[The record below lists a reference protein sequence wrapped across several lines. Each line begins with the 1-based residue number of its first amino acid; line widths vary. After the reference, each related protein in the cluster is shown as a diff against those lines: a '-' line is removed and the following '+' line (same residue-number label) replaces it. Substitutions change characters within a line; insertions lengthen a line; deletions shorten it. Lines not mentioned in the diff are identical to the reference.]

1 MLINFCPLFVWNS
14 SFSFRA
20 NNDSA
25 VNQLSNDE
33 ELLLNQLITNEKETK
48 TKFRYKNEYYL
59 VPNPA
64 NTFVSIISNNESEN
78 LYVTI
83 TDVNGKILKALNT
96 KSVAYNSK
104 IDLNLLEGI
113 YFVNVLNEQGEKT
126 VKKLVVAK

>member
-1 MLINFCPLFVWNS
+1 M
-14 SFSFRA
+14 
-20 NNDSA
+20 
-25 VNQLSNDE
+25 
-33 ELLLNQLITNEKETK
+33 
-48 TKFRYKNEYYL
+48 
-59 VPNPA
+59 PNPA

-126 VKKLVVAK
+126 VKKLVVAKQ